1 MNESEAP
8 EHAAAAT
15 GVVEESGPGPFAH
28 LRTRTLLPVAV
39 VVGAAL
45 YLLLLVADGLGLA
58 DLDAPLA
65 MEVATLAVAYA
76 AIALWIWIACRRAGV
91 VPARL
96 LGGRPPSPVSW
107 LATAGLLALG
117 LVFSMGSWYLS
128 ASALSYLSPGL
139 LDWLTESLA
148 AAEIPRGA
156 SPLHQTLWHL
166 EIVLLAPVVEEL
178 LFRGVLVNRWGAKW
192 GIRTGVLASSAIFA
206 FLHANPVGVFAL
218 GLVAALLYVRTG
230 TLLVPIA
237 LHVGNNLIATVMGEF
252 VELEGTLE
260 VEHVRAS
267 VPEGLALVAV
277 ATPALIWYVRR
288 SWPRREAEIPY
299 MKGRC

>member
-1 MNESEAP
+1 MSESEAP
-8 EHAAAAT
+8 EHAAAAAS
-15 GVVEESGPGPFAH
+15 VVEESGPGPFAH

-45 YLLLLVADGLGLA
+45 YLLLLVAGELGLA

-65 MEVATLAVAYA
+65 MQVAQLLVAYA
-76 AIALWIWIACRRAGV
+76 AIALWIWIACRRARV
-91 VPARL
+91 APARL
-96 LGGRPPSPVSW
+96 LGGRPPSPASW
-107 LATAGLLALG
+107 FAAAGLLAAG

-128 ASALSYLSPGL
+128 ASVLSYLAPGL

-148 AAEIPRGA
+148 AAEIPPGA

-192 GIRTGVLASSAIFA
+192 GVRTGVLASSAVFA
-206 FLHANPVGVFAL
+206 CLHANPVGVFPL
-218 GLVAALLYVRTG
+218 GLVAALLYLRTG

-237 LHVGNNLIATVMGEF
+237 LHVGNNLIATAMGEF
-252 VELEGTLE
+252 AELEGTLE
-260 VEHVRAS
+260 VDQIRGS
-267 VPEGLALVAV
+267 VPEGLLLVGVGA
-277 ATPALIWYVRR
+277 PALIWYARR
-288 SWPRREAEIPY
+288 SWPRRDAPIPY
-299 MKGRC
+299 MA

>member
-8 EHAAAAT
+8 EHAAVAA
-15 GVVEESGPGPFAH
+15 GVAEESGPGPFAH

-45 YLLLLVADGLGLA
+45 YLLLLVAGELGLA

-65 MEVATLAVAYA
+65 MQVAQLLVAYS

-91 VPARL
+91 VPPRL
-96 LGGRPPSPVSW
+96 LGGRPPSPASW
-107 LATAGLLALG
+107 LAAAGLLAAG

-128 ASALSYLSPGL
+128 ASVLSYLAPGL
-139 LDWLTESLA
+139 LEWLTRSLA
-148 AAEIPRGA
+148 AAEIPPGA

-206 FLHANPVGVFAL
+206 CLHANPVGVFAL
-218 GLVAALLYVRTG
+218 GLVAALLYLRTG

-237 LHVGNNLIATVMGEF
+237 LHVGNNLIATVMSEF
-252 VELEGTLE
+252 ADLEGTLE
-260 VEHVRAS
+260 VEQIQGS
-267 VPEGLALVAV
+267 VPEGLLLVGVGA
-277 ATPALIWYVRR
+277 PALIWYVRR
-288 SWPRREAEIPY
+288 SWPRRDAPIPY
-299 MKGRC
+299 VSG